1 MIRRG
6 TSFLHLQ
13 RKENRVSDVIIYT
26 KDGCPY
32 CAAAKKHY
40 GDQGIVFQEINIHQ
54 SPEAKG
60 KILEL
65 TKGKSIVPVIVN
77 KGEVTIGF
85 GGG

>member
-1 MIRRG
+1 M
-6 TSFLHLQ
+6 
-13 RKENRVSDVIIYT
+13 SDVTIYT

-40 GDQGIVFQEINIHQ
+40 TDEGTAFEEININQ
-54 SPEAKG
+54 TPAAKE

-65 TKGKSIVPVIVN
+65 TRGEHMVPVIVD
-77 KGEVTIGF
+77 KGEVKIGF

>member
-1 MIRRG
+1 M
-6 TSFLHLQ
+6 
-13 RKENRVSDVIIYT
+13 SDVTIYT

-40 GDQGIVFQEINIHQ
+40 TDEGVAFKEINIHQ
-54 SPEAKG
+54 HPEAKA

-65 TKGKSIVPVIVN
+65 TEGKSIVPVIVEDG
-77 KGEVTIGF
+77 KVTAGF